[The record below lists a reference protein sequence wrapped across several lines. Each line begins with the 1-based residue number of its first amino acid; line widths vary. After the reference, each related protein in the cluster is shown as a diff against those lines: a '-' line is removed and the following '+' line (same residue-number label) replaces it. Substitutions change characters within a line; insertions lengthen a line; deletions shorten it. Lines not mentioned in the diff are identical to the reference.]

1 MDHKESELAE
11 REHPFDRLMFGNRT
25 STPRSIRPTA
35 RKSNSNS
42 TQEEFDFIGML
53 QNVDNIM
60 GTINKFKPF
69 VKQMSPLLDLF
80 KKQK

>member
-1 MDHKESELAE
+1 MDQKESELTE
-11 REHPFDRLMFGNRT
+11 REHPFDRLMFGNRS
-25 STPRSIRPTA
+25 STPKSTRPTA
-35 RKSNSNS
+35 RKSNS

-69 VKQMSPLLDLF
+69 VKQMYPLLDLF